1 MLGVRSEV
9 PSVSHASRHRRN
21 VVSTQAVRRPQLT
34 IVSAADDRYRARD
47 LAVLAQMREK
57 ANAEGLDVRI
67 VAYSLGGKGH
77 CADGVPKVWAKFG
90 IEYREFDFSKYP
102 SHVANLHCYA
112 WKPPI
117 IDGVLKESSNGT
129 VVMWVDSGA
138 TVMMRL
144 QTIID
149 ITKRNDGFL
158 SDETSKGIVRF
169 AHEKQVDYG
178 VQAWGLDATFA
189 TTVKELRAQGEGYL
203 DNNDRLGLP
212 WSKFRNCNGAF
223 SAHIKGSARYDA
235 ITRPW
240 VACALDKKCVCP
252 EGSNRG
258 NARQDQSA
266 LTLLAVKGD
275 YVCGRDGKAVA
286 AHGLRD
292 VRGVLRA
299 LGVDWTSRRE
309 RELFCP
315 GAGGGRA

>member
-1 MLGVRSEV
+1 M
-9 PSVSHASRHRRN
+9 H
-21 VVSTQAVRRPQLT
+21 
-34 IVSAADDRYRARD
+34 
-47 LAVLAQMREK
+47 EK
-57 ANAEGLDVRI
+57 ATTEGLAVRI

-90 IEYREFDFSKYP
+90 IEHRDFDFSKYP
-102 SHVANLHCYA
+102 PHVANLHCYA

-117 IDGVLKESSNGT
+117 IDEVLKESSNGT

-144 QTIID
+144 KSIID
-149 ITKRNDGFL
+149 ITKRNGGFL
-158 SDETSKGIVRF
+158 SDETSKGVVRF

-189 TTVKELRAQGEGYL
+189 ATVKELRSQGEGYL

-266 LTLLAVKGD
+266 LTLSKATTSAGATARPSRRTGCGTCAGS
-275 YVCGRDGKAVA
+275 CGRWAWTG
-286 AHGLRD
+286 R
-292 VRGVLRA
+292 RGGNGSCSAPVLYTEVYLIVFLA
-299 LGVDWTSRRE
+299 D
-309 RELFCP
+309 
-315 GAGGGRA
+315 